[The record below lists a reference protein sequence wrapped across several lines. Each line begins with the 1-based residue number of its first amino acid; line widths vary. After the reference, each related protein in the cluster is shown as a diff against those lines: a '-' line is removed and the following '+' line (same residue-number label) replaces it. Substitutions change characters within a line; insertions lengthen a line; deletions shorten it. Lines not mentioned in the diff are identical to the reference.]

1 MKAFVIYLP
10 ESEHSVTL
18 ANDSLVAAKNH
29 GLDAELFEGVNGFKS
44 QSKFQEYGITKFLNS
59 TIETSAGNQGCFLS
73 HFELWKKCV
82 ELNEAIVI
90 LEHDG
95 IFIRKL
101 DERVLTQFQDILN
114 LDPYDQSHTE
124 YTLKIY
130 ESMSQPIHIAT
141 PAFRKQT
148 FTGSYIIGAYG
159 YIIKPHAAKKL
170 IEYAINKGILATDKF
185 IGTDIVD
192 LKVTSVPVVRL
203 HEFYRYN
210 NIKKNS
216 STKNLGKFVNELQ

>member
-18 ANDSLVAAKNH
+18 ASDALSAAKSH

-44 QSKFQEYGITKFLNS
+44 KDKFYEHGITKFLNS
-59 TIETSAGNQGCFLS
+59 TIEESPGNQGCFLS

-82 ELNEAIVI
+82 DLNEAIVI

-95 IFIRKL
+95 IFIRKF
-101 DERVLTQFQDILN
+101 DERILNQFQDILN

-130 ESMSQPIHIAT
+130 ESTSQPVQIAT

-170 IEYAINKGILATDKF
+170 IDYAIKTGILATDKF
-185 IGTDIVD
+185 MGTDIVD
-192 LKVTSVPVVRL
+192 LKTTTVPVVRL

-216 STKNLGKFVNELQ
+216 STKNLGKFVLN